1 MGFIPFTGST
11 KTTPEPRTEADV
23 NPDADESGQDAFTTP
38 VIPNSN
44 DTEMENELEEEPS
57 QILGINSDN
66 FIAVVGLVTVVTVIS
81 AFVCIAICYK
91 IMFKVVG

>member
-44 DTEMENELEEEPS
+44 DTENELEEEEPS

-91 IMFKVVG
+91 IMFKVVR